1 MAGTDILPHKQ
12 IVWFLAPTVPL
23 CYQQFYAISSQIQ
36 GAQGRIIAGKI
47 DIKAWSTQA
56 VWYAFEP
63 PACVGLLAYIML
75 KAVL

>member
-1 MAGTDILPHKQ
+1 MIVELLISMTKANMLSHQQ

-36 GAQGRIIAGKI
+36 SVQGRIIAGDA

-56 VWYAFEP
+56 IWYALSFLP
-63 PACVGLLAYIML
+63 DPTWC
-75 KAVL
+75 